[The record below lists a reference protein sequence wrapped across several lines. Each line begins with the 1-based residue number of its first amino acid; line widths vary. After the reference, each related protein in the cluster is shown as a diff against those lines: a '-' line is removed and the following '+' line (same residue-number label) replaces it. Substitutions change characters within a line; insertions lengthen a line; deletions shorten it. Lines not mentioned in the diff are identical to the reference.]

1 MRPEP
6 DFSLDLAAS
15 PPLPPFRPTGVLL
28 RAGMF
33 ESNFPP
39 DKESCSYRTLY
50 NAFKRMAAALELTAE
65 EKADIFHDTALRACE
80 CFAASV
86 LPAAPPSPRA

>member
-1 MRPEP
+1 
-6 DFSLDLAAS
+6 
-15 PPLPPFRPTGVLL
+15 
-28 RAGMF
+28 MF

-50 NAFKRMAAALELTAE
+50 NAFKRMAATLELTAE

-86 LPAAPPSPRA
+86 LSAACCPTEPSGKS

>member
-1 MRPEP
+1 
-6 DFSLDLAAS
+6 
-15 PPLPPFRPTGVLL
+15 
-28 RAGMF
+28 MF

-65 EKADIFHDTALRACE
+65 EKADWWPDAVE
-80 CFAASV
+80 V
-86 LPAAPPSPRA
+86 WPPYDDYQAKTDRDIPVVILDPRD

>member
-1 MRPEP
+1 
-6 DFSLDLAAS
+6 
-15 PPLPPFRPTGVLL
+15 
-28 RAGMF
+28 MF

-86 LPAAPPSPRA
+86 LHATCTCCPTKPSGIEP